1 MSRRK
6 FLHVAGMSAGGL
18 LLAACGADG
27 STETTAAPTTAGGA
41 GTTATT
47 IAGGGGTPP
56 QSTISDVNLD
66 FNTPNIT
73 LQAPFWIGQTL
84 GFFEEVGI
92 NSLNITQSD
101 DPITPLAAGSVH
113 VALLDSIILFSAEHE
128 SNEQGEPLGITYTSC
143 VFGAQPMIMIGAE
156 GVTADNLEGRTIGGA
171 REGSVNEAIAR
182 FILEELGYDPD
193 SDVDLRNLTGGSND
207 WVTAML
213 TGQIDATVAFP
224 RHIPVAEAE
233 GGSALFVESDPI
245 PQNGYGVL
253 RSTLDEHPDF
263 AVAWTYAYIQAQRW
277 CKDADN
283 YEEMRR
289 IIVEEHG
296 LDYPDNAWEVRDI
309 DNELMTQDMGF
320 VPDQM
325 SEHLNFVAPFV
336 SAPQD
341 LPWRDY
347 TDVSFLHQAQELH
360 GLDTNPTADL
370 TDGQN
375 LTDAL

>member
-1 MSRRK
+1 MT
-6 FLHVAGMSAGGL
+6 AGGI
-18 LLAACGADG
+18 LLAACGGDAIT
-27 STETTAAPTTAGGA
+27 STTAAPNTTAPGTA
-41 GTTATT
+41 PTTAAAGGSVPRST
-47 IAGGGGTPP
+47 IA
-56 QSTISDVNLD
+56 DVNMD
-66 FNTPNIT
+66 FNTPNIN
-73 LQAPFWIGQTL
+73 LQAPFWVGQTL
-84 GFFEEVGI
+84 GYFEEVGI

-101 DPITPLAAGSVH
+101 DPVTPLISGSVH

-128 SNEQGEPLGITYTSC
+128 ANEQGEPLGITYTGC
-143 VFGAQPMIMIGAE
+143 VFGSQPLIMVGRE

-193 SDVDLRNLTGGSND
+193 SDVDLRNMTGGSND

-213 TGQIDATVAFP
+213 TGQVDATVAFP

-233 GGSALFVESDPI
+233 GGSALYVGSRPE
-245 PQNGYGVL
+245 PQNGWGIL

-263 AVAWTYAYIQAQRW
+263 ATAWIYAYIQAQRW
-277 CKDADN
+277 CKDPEN

-296 LDYPDNAWEVRDI
+296 LDYPDNAWQVRDI
-309 DNELMTQDMGF
+309 DNELLTQDHGF
-320 VPDQM
+320 VPDEM
-325 SEHLNFVAPFV
+325 TEHLNFAAPFV
-336 SAPQD
+336 GAPQD

-347 TDVSFLHQAQELH
+347 TDVTFLHQAQEAH

-370 TDGQN
+370 TSGQN
-375 LTDAL
+375 LTDPL